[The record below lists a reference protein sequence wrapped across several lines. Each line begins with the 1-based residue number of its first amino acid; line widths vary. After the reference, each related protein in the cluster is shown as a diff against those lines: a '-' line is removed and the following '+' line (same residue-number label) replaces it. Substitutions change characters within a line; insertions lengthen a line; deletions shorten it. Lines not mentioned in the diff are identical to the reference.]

1 MTSRFSGNIL
11 IITTER
17 EYKTMKFIRKLL
29 IKDYQD
35 TKNPKVRFRYGL
47 VAGVFG
53 IISNALLCVFKLI
66 VGIVG
71 NSITIVA
78 DAINNLSDAG
88 SSVVT
93 LVGFKLSATPPDKDH
108 PFGHARYE
116 YVTSLLVSVTVLFIG
131 ILLLKSSIE
140 KCITPEAVS
149 VSVYTYVVL
158 GAAIAM
164 KLVQMLIYLDFS
176 KAINSGALK
185 ASAADSRNDVLA
197 TVAVLISTIV
207 IDVAGDK
214 ISPKVSV
221 DGIMGIAV
229 SAFIIVSS
237 ILLIKESISPILGE
251 KPPKELV
258 DKITAK
264 ILSYDGVI
272 GVHDLVVHSYGENHC
287 FVVAHVE
294 VPQDVEITKSHDVI
308 DNIEHDFWNEMHVR
322 ITIHMDPVDTKNEKL
337 AELKLRA
344 QNALANLDEGLSLH
358 DFRIVS
364 GQTHTNMLFDVVIP
378 YDSKLSLGDV
388 KNAMKREFAN
398 DPVKYFFVID
408 VDRKMS

>member
-1 MTSRFSGNIL
+1 
-11 IITTER
+11 
-17 EYKTMKFIRKLL
+17 MKFIRKLF

-35 TKNPKVRFRYGL
+35 TQNPKVRFRYGL
-47 VAGVFG
+47 VAGIFG

-66 VGIVG
+66 VGVVG
-71 NSITIVA
+71 NSITIIA

-93 LVGFKLSATPPDKDH
+93 LVGFKLSATPPDNDH

-116 YVTSLLVSVTVLFIG
+116 YITSLLVSVTVLFIG
-131 ILLLKSSIE
+131 ILHLKSSIE
-140 KCITPEAVS
+140 KCITPEEVS

-158 GAAIAM
+158 GVAIAM

-214 ISPKVSV
+214 NSPKVSV

-237 ILLIKESISPILGE
+237 ILLIKEAMSPILGE

-294 VPQDVEITKSHDVI
+294 VPADVDITKSHDVI
-308 DNIEHDFWNEMHVR
+308 DNIELDFWNEMHVR
-322 ITIHMDPVDTKNEKL
+322 ITIHMDPVDTKNKQL
-337 AELKLRA
+337 AVLKLRA
-344 QNALANLDEGLSLH
+344 QNAIANLDENLSLH
-358 DFRIVS
+358 DFRLVS

-378 YDSKLSLGDV
+378 YGSKITLDDV
-388 KNAMKREFAN
+388 KDALEKEFGN

-408 VDRKMS
+408 MDRKMS

>member
-1 MTSRFSGNIL
+1 
-11 IITTER
+11 
-17 EYKTMKFIRKLL
+17 MKFIRKLF

-35 TKNPKVRFRYGL
+35 TQNPKVRFRYGL
-47 VAGVFG
+47 VAGIFG
-53 IISNALLCVFKLI
+53 IMSNALLCVFKLI
-66 VGIVG
+66 VGVVG
-71 NSITIVA
+71 NSITIIA

-93 LVGFKLSATPPDKDH
+93 LVGFKLSATPPDNDH

-116 YVTSLLVSVTVLFIG
+116 YITSLLVSVTVLFIG

-140 KCITPEAVS
+140 KCITPEEVS

-158 GAAIAM
+158 GVAIAM

-229 SAFIIVSS
+229 SASIIVSS
-237 ILLIKESISPILGE
+237 ILLIKEAMSPILGE

-294 VPQDVEITKSHDVI
+294 VPADVDITKSHDVI
-308 DNIEHDFWNEMHVR
+308 DNIEHDFWNEMHVH
-322 ITIHMDPVDTKNEKL
+322 ITIHMDPVDTKNKQL
-337 AELKLRA
+337 AVLKLRA
-344 QNALANLDEGLSLH
+344 QNAIANLDENLSLH
-358 DFRIVS
+358 DFRLVS

-378 YDSKLSLGDV
+378 YGSKITLDDV
-388 KNAMKREFAN
+388 KDALKKEFGN

-408 VDRKMS
+408 MDRKMS

>member
-1 MTSRFSGNIL
+1 
-11 IITTER
+11 
-17 EYKTMKFIRKLL
+17 MKFIRKLFV
-29 IKDYQD
+29 KNYQD
-35 TKNPKVRFRYGL
+35 TQNPKVRTRYGL
-47 VAGVFG
+47 SAGIFG
-53 IISNALLCVFKLI
+53 IVTNAILFAFKLAI
-66 VGIVG
+66 GLIG

-78 DAINNLSDAG
+78 DAINNFSDAG

-116 YVTSLLVSVTVLFIG
+116 YIASLFVSVVVLFIG
-131 ILLLKSSIE
+131 IMLFKSSIE
-140 KCITPEAVS
+140 KCITPEQVT
-149 VSVYTYVVL
+149 VSVYTYIVL
-158 GAAIAM
+158 GVAIAM
-164 KLVQMLIYLDFS
+164 KLVQMLLYLDFS
-176 KAINSGALK
+176 KAIGSGALK
-185 ASAADSRNDVLA
+185 ASAVDSRNDVL
-197 TVAVLISTIV
+197 TTLAVLISTIV

-229 SAFIIVSS
+229 SLFIIVSS
-237 ILLIKESISPILGE
+237 VLLLKDAISPILGE

-272 GVHDLVVHSYGENHC
+272 GVHDLVVHSYGASHC

-294 VPQDVEITKSHDVI
+294 VPASVEITKSHDII
-308 DNIEHDFWNEMHVR
+308 DNIEHDFWNEMHIR
-322 ITIHMDPVDTKNEKL
+322 LNIHMDPVDTENADL
-337 AELKLRA
+337 AVLKLRA
-344 QNALANLDEGLSLH
+344 QNALSALDENLSLH
-358 DFRIVS
+358 DFRLVS

-378 YDSKLSLGDV
+378 YDSKITLDDV
-388 KNAMKREFAN
+388 QNAMQNEFGN
-398 DPVKYFFVID
+398 DETKYFFVID

>member
-1 MTSRFSGNIL
+1 
-11 IITTER
+11 
-17 EYKTMKFIRKLL
+17 MKFLRKLF

-35 TKNPKVRFRYGL
+35 TQNPTIRFRYGL
-47 VAGVFG
+47 VAGIFG

-71 NSITIVA
+71 NSITIIA

-116 YVTSLLVSVTVLFIG
+116 YITSLLVSVTVLFIG

-140 KCITPEAVS
+140 KCISPEEVS
-149 VSVYTYVVL
+149 VNAYTYIVL
-158 GAAIAM
+158 GAAIVM
-164 KLVQMLIYLDFS
+164 KLVQMLIYIDFS

-185 ASAADSRNDVLA
+185 ASAADSRNDVL
-197 TVAVLISTIV
+197 TTLAVLISTVV

-214 ISPKVSV
+214 INPKVSV

-237 ILLIKESISPILGE
+237 ILLVKEAISPILGE

-258 DKITAK
+258 DKIIAK

-294 VPQDVEITKSHDVI
+294 VPADVEITKSHDII
-308 DNIEHDFWNEMHVR
+308 DNIEHDLWNEMHVR
-322 ITIHMDPVDTKNEKL
+322 ITIHMDPVDTKNKQL

-344 QNALANLDEGLSLH
+344 QTALANLDESLSLH
-358 DFRIVS
+358 DFRLVS
-364 GQTHTNMLFDVVIP
+364 GETHTNMLFDVVIP
-378 YDSKLSLGDV
+378 YDSKITLAQVND
-388 KNAMKREFAN
+388 AMQNEFGK
-398 DPVKYFFVID
+398 DPVKYYFVID
-408 VDRKMS
+408 ADRKMS

>member
-1 MTSRFSGNIL
+1 
-11 IITTER
+11 
-17 EYKTMKFIRKLL
+17 MKFIRKLF

-35 TKNPKVRFRYGL
+35 TQNPKVRFRYGL
-47 VAGVFG
+47 VAGIFG

-66 VGIVG
+66 VGVVG
-71 NSITIVA
+71 NSITIIA

-93 LVGFKLSATPPDKDH
+93 LVGFKLSATPPDNDH

-116 YVTSLLVSVTVLFIG
+116 YITSLLVSVTVLFIG

-140 KCITPEAVS
+140 KCITPEEVS

-158 GAAIAM
+158 GVAIAM

-237 ILLIKESISPILGE
+237 ILLIKEAMSPILGE

-294 VPQDVEITKSHDVI
+294 VPADVDITKSHDVI

-322 ITIHMDPVDTKNEKL
+322 ITIHMDPVDTKNKQL
-337 AELKLRA
+337 AVLKLRA
-344 QNALANLDEGLSLH
+344 QNAIANLDENLSLH
-358 DFRIVS
+358 DFRLVS

-378 YDSKLSLGDV
+378 YDSKLSLDDV
-388 KNAMKREFAN
+388 KNAMEREFAN

>member
-1 MTSRFSGNIL
+1 
-11 IITTER
+11 
-17 EYKTMKFIRKLL
+17 MKFIRKLL
-29 IKDYQD
+29 IKEYQD

-47 VAGVFG
+47 VAGIFG

-66 VGIVG
+66 VGIIG

-93 LVGFKLSATPPDKDH
+93 LVGFKLSATPPDNDH

-116 YVTSLLVSVTVLFIG
+116 YITSLLVSVTVLFIG

-149 VSVYTYVVL
+149 VNVYTYVVL

-378 YDSKLSLGDV
+378 YDSKLSLDDV

>member
-1 MTSRFSGNIL
+1 
-11 IITTER
+11 
-17 EYKTMKFIRKLL
+17 MKFIRKLF

-35 TKNPKVRFRYGL
+35 TQNPKVRFRYGL
-47 VAGVFG
+47 VAGILG

-66 VGIVG
+66 VGVVG
-71 NSITIVA
+71 NSITIIA

-93 LVGFKLSATPPDKDH
+93 LVGFKLSATPPDNDH

-116 YVTSLLVSVTVLFIG
+116 YITSLLVSVTVLFIG

-140 KCITPEAVS
+140 KCITPEEVS

-158 GAAIAM
+158 GVAIAM

-237 ILLIKESISPILGE
+237 ILLIKEAMSPILGE

-294 VPQDVEITKSHDVI
+294 VPADIDITKSHDVI

-322 ITIHMDPVDTKNEKL
+322 ITIHMDPVDTKNKQL
-337 AELKLRA
+337 AVLKLRA
-344 QNALANLDEGLSLH
+344 QNAIANLDENLSLH
-358 DFRIVS
+358 DFRLVS

-378 YDSKLSLGDV
+378 YGSKITLDDV
-388 KNAMKREFAN
+388 KDALKKEFGN

-408 VDRKMS
+408 MDRKMS

>member
-1 MTSRFSGNIL
+1 
-11 IITTER
+11 
-17 EYKTMKFIRKLL
+17 MKFIRKLF

-35 TKNPKVRFRYGL
+35 TQNPKVRFRYGL
-47 VAGVFG
+47 VAGIFG

-66 VGIVG
+66 VGVVG
-71 NSITIVA
+71 NSITIIA

-93 LVGFKLSATPPDKDH
+93 LVGFKLSATPPDNDH

-116 YVTSLLVSVTVLFIG
+116 YITSLLVSVTVLFIG

-140 KCITPEAVS
+140 KCITPEEVS

-158 GAAIAM
+158 GVAIAM

-237 ILLIKESISPILGE
+237 ILLIKEAMSPILGE

-294 VPQDVEITKSHDVI
+294 VPADVDITKSHDVI

-322 ITIHMDPVDTKNEKL
+322 ITIHMDPVDTKNRQL
-337 AELKLRA
+337 AVLKLRA
-344 QNALANLDEGLSLH
+344 QNAIANLDENLSLH
-358 DFRIVS
+358 DFRLVS
-364 GQTHTNMLFDVVIP
+364 GQTHTNMLFDDVIP
-378 YDSKLSLGDV
+378 YGSKITLDDV
-388 KNAMKREFAN
+388 KDALKKEFSN

-408 VDRKMS
+408 MDRKMS

>member
-1 MTSRFSGNIL
+1 
-11 IITTER
+11 
-17 EYKTMKFIRKLL
+17 MKLVRKLFV
-29 IKDYQD
+29 KDYQD
-35 TKNPKVRFRYGL
+35 TQNPKVRTHYGL
-47 VAGVFG
+47 SAGVFG
-53 IISNALLCVFKLI
+53 IVTNVILFAFKLAI
-66 VGIVG
+66 GLIG
-71 NSITIVA
+71 NSITIIA

-116 YVTSLLVSVTVLFIG
+116 YIASLLVSVTVLFIG
-131 ILLLKSSIE
+131 IMLFKSSIE
-140 KCITPEAVS
+140 KCITPEQVT

-158 GAAIAM
+158 GVAIAM
-164 KLVQMLIYLDFS
+164 KLAQMLIYLDFS
-176 KAINSGALK
+176 KAIGSGALK
-185 ASAADSRNDVLA
+185 ASAADSRNDVL
-197 TVAVLISTIV
+197 TTLAVLISTIV

-229 SAFIIVSS
+229 SVFIIVSS
-237 ILLIKESISPILGE
+237 LLLLKDAMSPILGE

-272 GVHDLVVHSYGENHC
+272 GVHDLVVHSYGASHC

-294 VPQDVEITKSHDVI
+294 VPANVEITKSHDVI
-308 DNIEHDFWNEMHVR
+308 DNIEHDFWNEMHIR
-322 ITIHMDPVDTKNEKL
+322 LNIHMDPVDTENADL
-337 AELKLRA
+337 AVLKLRA
-344 QNALANLDEGLSLH
+344 QNALSALDENLSLH
-358 DFRIVS
+358 DFRLVS

-378 YDSKLSLGDV
+378 YDCKITLDDV
-388 KNAMKREFAN
+388 QEAMKKEFEN
-398 DPVKYFFVID
+398 DEIKYFFVID

>member
-1 MTSRFSGNIL
+1 
-11 IITTER
+11 
-17 EYKTMKFIRKLL
+17 MKFIRKLF

-35 TKNPKVRFRYGL
+35 TQNPKVRFRYGL
-47 VAGVFG
+47 VAGIFG

-66 VGIVG
+66 VGVVG
-71 NSITIVA
+71 NSITIIA

-93 LVGFKLSATPPDKDH
+93 LVGFKLSATPPDNDH

-116 YVTSLLVSVTVLFIG
+116 YITSLLVSVTVLFIG

-140 KCITPEAVS
+140 KCITPEEVS

-158 GAAIAM
+158 GVAIAM

-176 KAINSGALK
+176 KATNSGALK

-237 ILLIKESISPILGE
+237 ILLIKEAMSPILGE

-294 VPQDVEITKSHDVI
+294 VPADVDITKSHDVI

-322 ITIHMDPVDTKNEKL
+322 ITIHMDPVDTKNKQL
-337 AELKLRA
+337 AVLKLRA
-344 QNALANLDEGLSLH
+344 QNAIANLDENLSLH
-358 DFRIVS
+358 DFRLVS

-378 YDSKLSLGDV
+378 YGSKITLDDV
-388 KNAMKREFAN
+388 KDALKKEFGN

-408 VDRKMS
+408 MDRKMS

>member
-1 MTSRFSGNIL
+1 
-11 IITTER
+11 
-17 EYKTMKFIRKLL
+17 MKFIRKLF

-35 TKNPKVRFRYGL
+35 TQNPKVRFRYGL
-47 VAGVFG
+47 VAGIFG

-66 VGIVG
+66 VGVVG
-71 NSITIVA
+71 NSITIIA

-93 LVGFKLSATPPDKDH
+93 LVGFKLSATPPDNDH

-116 YVTSLLVSVTVLFIG
+116 YITSLLVSVTVLFIG

-140 KCITPEAVS
+140 KCITPEEVS

-158 GAAIAM
+158 GVAIAM

-237 ILLIKESISPILGE
+237 ILLIKEAMSPILGE

-272 GVHDLVVHSYGENHC
+272 GVLDLVVHSYGENHC

-294 VPQDVEITKSHDVI
+294 VPADVDITKSHDVI

-322 ITIHMDPVDTKNEKL
+322 ITIHMDPVDTKNKQL
-337 AELKLRA
+337 AVLKLRA
-344 QNALANLDEGLSLH
+344 QNAIANLDENLSLH
-358 DFRIVS
+358 DFRLVS

-378 YDSKLSLGDV
+378 YGSKITLDDV
-388 KNAMKREFAN
+388 KDALEKEFGN

-408 VDRKMS
+408 MDRKMS

>member
-1 MTSRFSGNIL
+1 
-11 IITTER
+11 
-17 EYKTMKFIRKLL
+17 MKFLRKLF

-35 TKNPKVRFRYGL
+35 TQNPTVRFRYGL
-47 VAGVFG
+47 VAGIFG

-66 VGIVG
+66 VGIIG
-71 NSITIVA
+71 NSITIIA

-116 YVTSLLVSVTVLFIG
+116 YITSLLVSVTVLFIG

-140 KCITPEAVS
+140 KCISPEEVS
-149 VSVYTYVVL
+149 VNAYTYIVL
-158 GAAIAM
+158 GAAIVM
-164 KLVQMLIYLDFS
+164 KLVQMLIYMDFS

-185 ASAADSRNDVLA
+185 ASAADSRNDVL
-197 TVAVLISTIV
+197 TTLAVLISTVV

-237 ILLIKESISPILGE
+237 ILLVKEAISPILGE

-294 VPQDVEITKSHDVI
+294 VPADVEITKSHDII
-308 DNIEHDFWNEMHVR
+308 DNIEHDLWNEMHVR
-322 ITIHMDPVDTKNEKL
+322 ITIHMDPVDTKNKQL

-344 QNALANLDEGLSLH
+344 QTALANLDENLSLH
-358 DFRIVS
+358 DFRLVS
-364 GQTHTNMLFDVVIP
+364 GETHTNMLFDVVIP
-378 YDSKLSLGDV
+378 YDSKITLAQVND
-388 KNAMKREFAN
+388 AMQKEFGK
-398 DPVKYFFVID
+398 DPVKYYFVID
-408 VDRKMS
+408 ADRKMS

>member
-1 MTSRFSGNIL
+1 
-11 IITTER
+11 
-17 EYKTMKFIRKLL
+17 MKFVRKLFV
-29 IKDYQD
+29 KDYQD
-35 TKNPKVRFRYGL
+35 TQNPKVRYRYGL
-47 VAGVFG
+47 SAGIFG
-53 IISNALLCVFKLI
+53 IVTNAILFAFKLV
-66 VGIVG
+66 VGLIG
-71 NSITIVA
+71 NSITIIA

-116 YVTSLLVSVTVLFIG
+116 YIASLLVSVVVLFIG
-131 ILLLKSSIE
+131 IMLFKSSIE
-140 KCITPEAVS
+140 KCITPEQVT

-158 GAAIAM
+158 GVAIAM
-164 KLVQMLIYLDFS
+164 KLAQMLLYLDFS
-176 KAINSGALK
+176 KAIGSGALK
-185 ASAADSRNDVLA
+185 ASAADSRNDVL
-197 TVAVLISTIV
+197 TTLAVLISTIV

-229 SAFIIVSS
+229 SVFIIVSS
-237 ILLIKESISPILGE
+237 LLLLKDAMSPILGE

-272 GVHDLVVHSYGENHC
+272 GVHDLVVHSYGASHC

-294 VPQDVEITKSHDVI
+294 VPANVEITKSHDVI
-308 DNIEHDFWNEMHVR
+308 DNIEHDFWNEMHIR
-322 ITIHMDPVDTKNEKL
+322 LNIHMDPVDTENADL
-337 AELKLRA
+337 AVLKLRA
-344 QNALANLDEGLSLH
+344 QNALSALDENLSLH
-358 DFRIVS
+358 DFRLVS

-378 YDSKLSLGDV
+378 YDCKITLDDV
-388 KNAMKREFAN
+388 QEAMIKEFEN
-398 DPVKYFFVID
+398 DEIKYFFVID

>member
-1 MTSRFSGNIL
+1 
-11 IITTER
+11 
-17 EYKTMKFIRKLL
+17 MKFLRKLF

-35 TKNPKVRFRYGL
+35 TQNPTVRFRYGL
-47 VAGVFG
+47 VAGIFG

-66 VGIVG
+66 VGIIG
-71 NSITIVA
+71 NSITIIA

-116 YVTSLLVSVTVLFIG
+116 YITSLLVSVTVLFIG

-140 KCITPEAVS
+140 KCISPEEVS
-149 VSVYTYVVL
+149 VNAYTYIVL
-158 GAAIAM
+158 GAAIVM
-164 KLVQMLIYLDFS
+164 KLVQMLIYMDFS

-185 ASAADSRNDVLA
+185 ASAADSRNDVL
-197 TVAVLISTIV
+197 TTLAVLISTVV

-237 ILLIKESISPILGE
+237 ILLVKEAISPILGE

-258 DKITAK
+258 DKIIAK
-264 ILSYDGVI
+264 ILSYDSVI

-294 VPQDVEITKSHDVI
+294 VPADVEITKSHDII
-308 DNIEHDFWNEMHVR
+308 DNIEHDLWNEMHVR
-322 ITIHMDPVDTKNEKL
+322 ITIHMDPVDTKNKQL

-344 QNALANLDEGLSLH
+344 QTALSNLDENLSLH
-358 DFRIVS
+358 DFRLVS
-364 GQTHTNMLFDVVIP
+364 GETHTNMLFDVVIP
-378 YDSKLSLGDV
+378 YDSKITLTQVND
-388 KNAMKREFAN
+388 AMQKEFGN
-398 DPVKYFFVID
+398 DPVKYYFVID
-408 VDRKMS
+408 ADRKMS